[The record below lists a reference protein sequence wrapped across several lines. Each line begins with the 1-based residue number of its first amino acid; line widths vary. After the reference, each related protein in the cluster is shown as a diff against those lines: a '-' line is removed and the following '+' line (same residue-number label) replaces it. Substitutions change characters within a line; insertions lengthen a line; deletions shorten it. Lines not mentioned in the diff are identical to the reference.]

1 MSTNRISLTFT
12 TAVGA
17 GIAVL
22 ATVLPWYSFDVILPV
37 AGVIHVFAVTV
48 TLWGLTTL
56 APILILAGAVVAL
69 IFAAAVE
76 WRLAGLVTGLIGT
89 AICVYAVVRWLDIP
103 SLGIKTLAVPVPA
116 ITQVEA
122 GPFAALA
129 GGVILLVGAIVD
141 LLTAPVGAR
150 SPRFAAARE
159 RTNRPAGMPPSHAAR

>member
-12 TAVGA
+12 TVVGA
-17 GIAVL
+17 GIVVL
-22 ATVLPWYSFDVILPV
+22 ATALPWYSFDVILPV
-37 AGVIHVFAVTV
+37 TGVIHVFAVTV

-69 IFAAAVE
+69 IFAATVD

-89 AICVYAVVRWLDIP
+89 AICVYAVVRCFDIP
-103 SLGIKTLAVPVPA
+103 SLGVKALPVPVPA

-122 GPFAALA
+122 GPFAALS
-129 GGVILLVGAIVD
+129 GGVILVVGAIVD
-141 LLTAPVGAR
+141 LLTAPSGAR
-150 SPRFAAARE
+150 SRRLAAARE